1 MFRAILLGCPLFFAA
16 LRLFSLPVEEHILT
30 LFVTNTAEEQ
40 VSDITVT
47 CKGDCPQTSAAQG
60 KVRLKL
66 PPETRPGEWVTLQ
79 IIKRAGGADW
89 VLISPWDSRVII
101 PSFENK
107 ADNAVPV
114 VVARKGDK
122 HMLSNSKA
130 IETLV
135 ARVLKEIVPKLD
147 KQISD
152 EERRLALKLQAEGV
166 GLTPEEVDAAIRA
179 WSKKVQDPYQQGLA
193 ALYEK
198 NYSESTKLLTQSFRV
213 RKEAANKAIH
223 EYTDAAFFLGQSLY
237 DQGRYR
243 E

>member
-1 MFRAILLGCPLFFAA
+1 MFRSILLGCLAFFAA
-16 LRLFSLPVEEHILT
+16 LRPFNLPVEEHILV

-40 VSDITVT
+40 VNDITVT
-47 CKGDCPQTSAAQG
+47 CKGDCSQTSAAQG

-66 PPETRPGEWVTLQ
+66 PPQTHPGEWVTLQ
-79 IIKRAGGADW
+79 IIKRAAGKDW

-122 HMLSNSKA
+122 QMLSSSRA
-130 IETLV
+130 IEALV
-135 ARVLKEIVPKLD
+135 ARVLKEVAPKLD

-152 EERRLALKLQAEGV
+152 EERQLVLKLQAEGV
-166 GLTPEEVDAAIRA
+166 GLMPEEVDAAIREWA
-179 WSKKVQDPYQQGLA
+179 KKVQDPYQQGLA

-198 NYSESTKLLTQSFRV
+198 NYPESTKLLTESV
-213 RKEAANKAIH
+213 KMRKEATQKAN
-223 EYTDAAFFLGQSLY
+223 
-237 DQGRYR
+237 
-243 E
+243 